1 MSKRTFFIATLFFF
15 LSPWFLMGLG
25 NAPEEPEKDIHVSDE
40 VKIEQQQEQQEQKQE
55 SQGAAVKK
63 EKTENA
69 GKKTSPSKAEKA
81 PEAKKQAE
89 SGADEPPQQA
99 QDGRKS
105 AEAELQEMT
114 LSGEDSLI
122 GEEQRLYTRKGRVD
136 PFEPFLNKQPE
147 QRAGGGEE
155 GIDLPSPPDTPLTRV
170 SLSQLK
176 LTAILQIPGE
186 SKSIAMVEDQSGKGY
201 VINKGTY
208 VGESGGKVSEILSD
222 RILIREKYKDVYGK
236 IAVRE
241 IEKKLQK

>member
-1 MSKRTFFIATLFFF
+1 MSKRTLFIAALFFL

-25 NAPEEPEKDIHVSDE
+25 SSPGEPEKDVHVSEE
-40 VKIEQQQEQQEQKQE
+40 VKIEQEQAQEDQAASAETEEQEK
-55 SQGAAVKK
+55 SR
-63 EKTENA
+63 EKTSRAQAAQASE
-69 GKKTSPSKAEKA
+69 
-81 PEAKKQAE
+81 PEKQAK
-89 SGADEPPQQA
+89 SGEGQQL
-99 QDGRKS
+99 QDTDDSKRS
-105 AEAELQEMT
+105 AEQELREMT
-114 LSGEDSLI
+114 LSGDESLMAD
-122 GEEQRLYTRKGRVD
+122 EQRLYTRKGRVD
-136 PFEPFLNKQPE
+136 PFEPFLNKGPE
-147 QRAGGGEE
+147 SNGEGGEE
-155 GIDLPSPPDTPLTRV
+155 DANLPSPPDTPLTRV

-186 SKSIAMVEDQSGKGY
+186 KKSIAMVEDPGGKGY

>member
-1 MSKRTFFIATLFFF
+1 MSKRTLFIAALFFL

-25 NAPEEPEKDIHVSDE
+25 KSPEEPEKDVHVSE
-40 VKIEQQQEQQEQKQE
+40 AVKIDQQQEQAQQEQAASSETAQQE
-55 SQGAAVKK
+55 SSG
-63 EKTENA
+63 EKTA
-69 GKKTSPSKAEKA
+69 RKQAAQAAE
-81 PEAKKQAE
+81 PEKQAE
-89 SGADEPPQQA
+89 SGEGQQPQ
-99 QDGRKS
+99 DTGNDSKKS
-105 AEAELQEMT
+105 AEQELREMT
-114 LSGEDSLI
+114 LSGDESLM

-147 QRAGGGEE
+147 SNTEGGEE
-155 GIDLPSPPDTPLTRV
+155 DADLPSPPPGPLTRV

-186 SKSIAMVEDQSGKGY
+186 KKSFAMVEDPGGKGY
-201 VINKGTY
+201 VIHKGTY